1 MKRWRHLDKFR
12 TFLVDKSV
20 IFFWYHVQIDLIL
33 LSGLWLRISLLS
45 KRGWQPC
52 LPTSTTWTTHS
63 RAIDICIAC
72 NLALAKPPLALL
84 RLSPSL
90 SRFLS
95 PSSLALPTTPW
106 CPLGLPERGWALP
119 TDPLVRSF
127 PPMVVAKERERVR
140 RERSR
145 KIANGEKNSWK
156 NQNEAKKI
164 K

>member
-33 LSGLWLRISLLS
+33 LCCLWLRISLLS
-45 KRGWQPC
+45 KRCWQPC
-52 LPTSTTWTTHS
+52 LSTSTTWTTHS

-90 SRFLS
+90 SRLLS
-95 PSSLALPTTPW
+95 PLFSN
-106 CPLGLPERGWALP
+106 PLMSTRVARERASAAHRPARPLFSADGGGKRKRARAPRTQPQNSERG
-119 TDPLVRSF
+119 
-127 PPMVVAKERERVR
+127 K
-140 RERSR
+140 
-145 KIANGEKNSWK
+145 KIAEKTK
-156 NQNEAKKI
+156 TKRKK
-164 K
+164 